1 MPVII
6 ERFLKGNNREPE
18 DGLYIGNS
26 FLVLR
31 DNPLCDEDY
40 ISTKGLK
47 PGNASF
53 DDRTYLKFVM

>member
-1 MPVII
+1 M
-6 ERFLKGNNREPE
+6 PE

-31 DNPLCDEDY
+31 DNPLCDEGY